1 MPLVNL
7 GRAIGAS
14 FFLIGLTACA
24 AESPNSENTSV
35 DRARIEGFVT
45 TRDGVDLYYVEQ
57 GAGPEVLVAP
67 VALYL
72 APHLLEPLSENRR
85 VIMYD
90 TRHRGRSGAGDLAN
104 VSLDRQVT
112 DLEDLRAALDIEEMA
127 VLGWSGLGMEMAVYA
142 MRYPDRVTRL
152 IQMSPVPPAASMMAE
167 FGDARSG
174 LVDQVA
180 LDALDARNEAGEFE
194 GRQEEYCRLRNALTD
209 PSNFVDRALA
219 REVPDVCIY
228 ENEWPE
234 NLWPFFGA
242 LLPSF
247 GDYDWRDD
255 IASLETPRLIIHGRE
270 DGIPVEGGRAWA
282 AGYENARMVE
292 LSPAGHFPY
301 IEQRDATLSAIETF
315 LAGDWP
321 ANAAALPA
329 Q

>member
-1 MPLVNL
+1 MSL
-7 GRAIGAS
+7 AS
-14 FFLIGLTACA
+14 LIRVSSACA
-24 AESPNSENTSV
+24 LWLSLAACAPDNTPTENASASG
-35 DRARIEGFVT
+35 ARSEGFVT
-45 TRDGVDLYYVEQ
+45 ARDGVELYYVEQ
-57 GAGPEVLVAP
+57 GAGPDVLVAP
-67 VALYL
+67 AALYL

-90 TRHRGRSGAGDLAN
+90 TRHRGRSGAGDLEN

-112 DLEDLRAALDIEEMA
+112 DLEDLRAALGLEEMA

-142 MRYPDRVTRL
+142 IRYPERVTRL

-174 LVDQVA
+174 RVDQVA
-180 LDALDARNEAGEFE
+180 LDALDARNEAGEFD

-209 PSNFVDRALA
+209 PSNFVDRTLA
-219 REVPDVCIY
+219 REAPDVCVF

-242 LLPSF
+242 LLGSF

-255 IASLETPRLIIHGRE
+255 IAKLEIPRLIIHGRE

-282 AGYENARMVE
+282 AGYENARIVE

-315 LAGDWP
+315 LDGEWP
-321 ANAAALPA
+321 ATAEALPA